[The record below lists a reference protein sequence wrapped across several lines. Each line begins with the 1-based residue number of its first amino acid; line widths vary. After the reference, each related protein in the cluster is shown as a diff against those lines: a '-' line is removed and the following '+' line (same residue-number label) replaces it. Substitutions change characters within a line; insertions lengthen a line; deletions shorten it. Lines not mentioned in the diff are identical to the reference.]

1 MASAG
6 DMRNGSSNQSPSQ
19 PHMLHGSAGLSG
31 AVLEPDGSVV
41 TATPAP
47 LLCPS
52 PELQTVPMAGTH
64 RDLEWVMD
72 DLLRT
77 RCLRLCLC
85 SPNEIKILTE
95 AISRG
100 KLEELAAELELE
112 TPAGCPASTIPVLVT
127 SPLV

>member
-1 MASAG
+1 
-6 DMRNGSSNQSPSQ
+6 
-19 PHMLHGSAGLSG
+19 
-31 AVLEPDGSVV
+31 
-41 TATPAP
+41 
-47 LLCPS
+47 
-52 PELQTVPMAGTH
+52 
-64 RDLEWVMD
+64 MD

-100 KLEELAAELELE
+100 KLEELAVELELE